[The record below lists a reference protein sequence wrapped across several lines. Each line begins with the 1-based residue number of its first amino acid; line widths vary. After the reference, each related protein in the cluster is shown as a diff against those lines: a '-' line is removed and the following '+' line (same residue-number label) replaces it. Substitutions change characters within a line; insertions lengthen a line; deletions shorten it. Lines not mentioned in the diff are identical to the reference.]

1 MKIGKIFQE
10 YIFAWSILII
20 VLGSIMLLIGVNGIW
35 FSNVEVM
42 MFSTVIQSLDGY
54 VAYVFA
60 AGVVVALIGLWY
72 LYDFLRKRKRLLEGL
87 EIQKRS
93 VFQKKHSEFEEISKK
108 LPSKYKKMLEEKE
121 KSLRI
126 K

>member
-1 MKIGKIFQE
+1 MRIEKIFQE
-10 YIFAWSILII
+10 HIFVLSILTI
-20 VLGSIMLLIGVNGIW
+20 VFGCILLLIGVNGIW
-35 FSNVEVM
+35 FSDVEI
-42 MFSTVIQSLDGY
+42 MFLSAVVQPLGGY
-54 VAYVFA
+54 AAYVFA
-60 AGVVVALIGLWY
+60 AGVVVTLIGAWY

-108 LPSKYKKMLEEKE
+108 LPSKYKRMLEEKKE
-121 KSLRI
+121 SLQI